1 MEHGLSDQPGVENMT
16 DMIDGPMLVGIAALI
31 TSIANVVTNL
41 FPRDRPQDRARLRR
55 IPRRRKARKDRNLR
69 A

>member
-1 MEHGLSDQPGVENMT
+1 MT

-31 TSIANVVTNL
+31 TSVANVITTL
-41 FPRDRPQDRARLRR
+41 RSRDRPQDRARPRR
-55 IPRRRKARKDRNLR
+55 LPRRRKGREDRNLR

>member
-1 MEHGLSDQPGVENMT
+1 MT

-31 TSIANVVTNL
+31 TSVANAITTL
-41 FPRDRPQDRARLRR
+41 RSRDRPQYRARPRR
-55 IPRRRKARKDRNLR
+55 SPRRRRGSEDRSLR

>member
-1 MEHGLSDQPGVENMT
+1 MT

-31 TSIANVVTNL
+31 SSIVNIVTAL
-41 FPRDRPQDRARLRR
+41 RPRERSPQRPRPHR
-55 IPRRRKARKDRNLR
+55 IARRRKRREDPRLR